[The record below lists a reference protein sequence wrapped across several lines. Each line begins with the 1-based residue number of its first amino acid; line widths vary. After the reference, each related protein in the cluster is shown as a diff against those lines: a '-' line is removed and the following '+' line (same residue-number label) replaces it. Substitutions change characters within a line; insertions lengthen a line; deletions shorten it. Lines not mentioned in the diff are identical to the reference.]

1 MDGAGEKLAVK
12 YGLMQCTN
20 QKQRGKEALRMF
32 GMSFAGCLHTST
44 YVRLVFYIFPMTKE
58 TCKLTFLRS
67 PWIFSKIQGDLKN
80 VSLHF

>member
-1 MDGAGEKLAVK
+1 MEGAGEKLAVK

-32 GMSFAGCLHTST
+32 GMSFAGCLRTST
-44 YVRLVFYIFPMTKE
+44 YVSMEIYIFPMTREK
-58 TCKLTFLRS
+58 CKLTFLRS
-67 PWIFSKIQGDLKN
+67 PGIQGDLKN